1 MRGLH
6 LTADLYGCAGDRG
19 LLEHAPRL
27 ARCCRHLVERAG
39 LTPVAERFHP
49 FSGAGVTGMVLLAE
63 SHLAIHTWPELDAVT
78 LDVYV
83 CNLSRDN
90 SSRAQTLLDSLI
102 EAFAPSG
109 HSLNRIE
116 RGSVVRPARSEGPG
130 EDAAGNTWR

>member
-19 LLEHAPRL
+19 LLEHAPGL
-27 ARCCRHLVERAG
+27 ARRCRDLVEKAG
-39 LTPVAERFHP
+39 LTPVAEHFHP
-49 FSGAGVTGMVLLAE
+49 FTGAGVTGMVLLAE

-90 SSRAQTLLDSLI
+90 SDRAQALLDSLI
-102 EAFAPSG
+102 EAFAPRDRT
-109 HSLNRIE
+109 LKRIE
-116 RGSVVRPARSEGPG
+116 RGAISEPLTPP
-130 EDAAGNTWR
+130 EATPSST